1 MKNKN
6 YSRRSLKIDDFDE
19 TVFEKIRTSNQFS
32 RTRSSAYGNPA
43 RFKREEDGFKCVSCK
58 SWVSAS
64 RESSGVVHRNH
75 CPVCLVSLH
84 VDLNKAGDRRA
95 ACRSRM
101 VAIGLTFKKVSKRY
115 PGEGRGELMLIH
127 RCTGCGKISIN
138 RIAAD
143 DNPGLL
149 SVLCERSLELPA
161 YLLTEL
167 NRQRIQPLDSRGF
180 DAAYFQIFGRL
191 PIPVEFIRV
200 QVEAELD

>member
-1 MKNKN
+1 MISMK
-6 YSRRSLKIDDFDE
+6 RCLKKLERAI
-19 TVFEKIRTSNQFS
+19 VFPNQA
-32 RTRSSAYGNPA
+32 SAYRNPA
-43 RFKREEDGFKCVSCK
+43 EFKREEDGFKCVSCK

-101 VAIGLTFKKVSKRY
+101 VALGLTFKKVNKRY
-115 PGEGRGELMLIH
+115 PGEGLGELMLIQ

-143 DNPGLL
+143 DNPGMLSDFMRKELKSPGKPADGTSQAGNPAPGFARIRRSLL
-149 SVLCERSLELPA
+149 SDF
-161 YLLTEL
+161 
-167 NRQRIQPLDSRGF
+167 RQATDTG
-180 DAAYFQIFGRL
+180 
-191 PIPVEFIRV
+191 
-200 QVEAELD
+200 